1 VVAIISVL
9 AAIAIPMYQEYTLKA
24 YKAQLDSDTKNAY
37 SAAQAYLTDSPN
49 TTVDSLAKLEAGG
62 YVKSKDVVFANAS
75 MTLISGNLE
84 LYATALNAS
93 GMDNNAVVDW
103 DATVAF
109 ANAP

>member
-37 SAAQAYLTDSPN
+37 SAAQAYLTSSPGS
-49 TTVDSLAKLEAGG
+49 TVDSLAKLGAGG
-62 YVKSKDVVFANAS
+62 YTKSKDVVFTNAS
-75 MTLISGNLE
+75 MTLVSGNLE
-84 LYATALNAS
+84 LYATALNSS
-93 GMDNNAVVDW
+93 GLDNNAVAYWNARVE
-103 DATVAF
+103 F